1 MVGIGVVVE
10 VEVVVAVGVVVVV
23 EVVGGVVVEVV
34 VGVRVAVAVD
44 FTMEG
49 SMKKIFQ
56 VQEVSGEGLEGLMGQ
71 RVTVWCLN
79 YIYTGV
85 LTGVNGDC
93 ILLEDAGIVYET
105 GPLTDAKWGDMQK
118 LPHPCYIMKRC
129 IESFMILK

>member
-1 MVGIGVVVE
+1 MVGVVVA
-10 VEVVVAVGVVVVV
+10 VAVAVGVAVVVVVAVGVVV
-23 EVVGGVVVEVV
+23 GVVV
-34 VGVRVAVAVD
+34 AVD
-44 FTMEG
+44 LTMEG
-49 SMKKIFQ
+49 SMKKIVQ

-118 LPHPCYIMKRC
+118 LPHACYIMKRC

>member
-1 MVGIGVVVE
+1 MVWVAVGVGVAGAGVVGVA
-10 VEVVVAVGVVVVV
+10 VAVGVVVAVGV
-23 EVVGGVVVEVV
+23 
-34 VGVRVAVAVD
+34 D
-44 FTMEG
+44 LTMESG
-49 SMKKIFQ
+49 MKKIVQ
-56 VQEVSGEGLEGLMGQ
+56 VQEVSGEGIEGLMGQ

-79 YIYTGV
+79 YIYTGT

-118 LPHPCYIMKRC
+118 LPHACYVMKRC

>member
-1 MVGIGVVVE
+1 VVGVGVEVVVE
-10 VEVVVAVGVVVVV
+10 VGVVVW
-23 EVVGGVVVEVV
+23 
-34 VGVRVAVAVD
+34 VRVAVAVD

>member
-1 MVGIGVVVE
+1 MVAVGVGVGVG
-10 VEVVVAVGVVVVV
+10 VVVAVGVGV
-23 EVVGGVVVEVV
+23 GVVVAVGVGVV
-34 VGVRVAVAVD
+34 VGVVVVVAVD
-44 FTMEG
+44 LTMEG
-49 SMKKIFQ
+49 SMKKIVQ